1 MTTNKIYRI
10 SQITLG
16 IVFVA
21 SGLIPLLLSDPVA
34 RLQLLDPLPFPK
46 NWQEPLF
53 YGLVAM
59 DILCGIIA
67 LLRPSRFIWAMLF
80 IVVLGYTIIIT
91 AFTPEIWREPFGTL
105 LKNLPI
111 LSLLWITYSLEENRH
126 V

>member
-1 MTTNKIYRI
+1 MTTDKIYRI

-16 IVFVA
+16 IVFIA
-21 SGLIPLLLSDPVA
+21 SGLIPLLLSDPVT

-46 NWQEPLF
+46 NCQEPLF

-59 DILCGIIA
+59 DVLCGIIA
-67 LLRPSRFIWAMLF
+67 LLRPSRFIWAILF

-91 AFTPEIWREPFGTL
+91 AFAPEIWREPFGTL

>member
-1 MTTNKIYRI
+1 MTTHKIYRI

-16 IVFVA
+16 IVFIA
-21 SGLIPLLLSDPVA
+21 SGLIPLLLSDPIA

-53 YGLVAM
+53 YGLVTM
-59 DILCGIIA
+59 DVICGIIA
-67 LLRPSRFIWAMLF
+67 LLCPSRIIWVILF

-91 AFTPEIWREPFGTL
+91 AFAPDIWHEPFGTL

-111 LSLLWITYSLEENRH
+111 LSLLWITYSLEENHH

>member
-1 MTTNKIYRI
+1 MTTHKIYRI

-16 IVFVA
+16 VVFIA
-21 SGLIPLLLSDPVA
+21 SGLIPLLLSDPIT

-46 NWQEPLF
+46 NWQGPLF

-59 DILCGIIA
+59 DVLCGIIA
-67 LLRPSRFIWAMLF
+67 LLRPSRFIWAILF

-91 AFTPEIWREPFGTL
+91 AFAPEIWREPFGAL

-111 LSLLWITYSLEENRH
+111 LTLLWITYSLEENRH

>member
-1 MTTNKIYRI
+1 MTADKIYRI
-10 SQITLG
+10 SQITLV
-16 IVFVA
+16 IVFIA
-21 SGLIPLLLSDPVA
+21 SGLIPLLLSDPVT

-91 AFTPEIWREPFGTL
+91 AFAPEIWREPFGTL
-105 LKNLPI
+105 LKNFPI
-111 LSLLWITYSLEENRH
+111 LTLLWITCSLEENRH

>member
-16 IVFVA
+16 IVFIA

-34 RLQLLDPLPFPK
+34 RLQLLNPLPFPTS
-46 NWQEPLF
+46 WQELLF
-53 YGLVAM
+53 YSLVAM
-59 DILCGIIA
+59 DVLCGIIA
-67 LLRPSRFIWAMLF
+67 LLRPSRFIWAILF
-80 IVVLGYTIIIT
+80 IVVLGYTVIIT
-91 AFTPEIWREPFGTL
+91 AFAPEIWREPFGTL

-111 LSLLWITYSLEENRH
+111 LSLLWITHSLEEDHH